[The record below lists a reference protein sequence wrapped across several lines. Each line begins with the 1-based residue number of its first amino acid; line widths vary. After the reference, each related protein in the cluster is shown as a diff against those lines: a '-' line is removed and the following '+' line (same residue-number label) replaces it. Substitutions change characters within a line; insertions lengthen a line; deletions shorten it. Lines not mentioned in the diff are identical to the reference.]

1 MLELTKVNASYGL
14 NHVLR
19 DISLRVNQGE
29 IVSLLGRNGAGK
41 TTTIE
46 TIAGLLRP
54 TGGSIR
60 MDGHLLSAMNSFA
73 ICKSGVGWV
82 PQGRRLFPELTVN
95 DNIRLAVLKMPSA
108 KRASGLQK
116 VYDMFPVL
124 AQRRTTLASNLSG
137 GEQQMLAISRAVI
150 GEPRLVLMDEPS
162 EGLSSAMVAELAVV
176 IRNVAAQGVAVLLAE
191 QNIQMALAIAS
202 RHYIL
207 DKGQVCYSA
216 ETEELNRRPDV
227 LLNFLG
233 VSTKSFVPI
242 S

>member
-1 MLELTKVNASYGL
+1 MLELTKVNAFHGL

-19 DISLRVNQGE
+19 DVSMRVNQGE

-46 TIAGLLRP
+46 TIAGLIKP
-54 TGGSIR
+54 TAGSIR
-60 MDGHLLSAMNSFA
+60 MGEHLLSTMHSFA

-95 DNIRLAVLKMPSA
+95 DNIRLAVLKMPSTE
-108 KRASGLQK
+108 RASGLQK
-116 VYDMFPVL
+116 AYDMFPVL
-124 AQRRTTLASNLSG
+124 AQRMTTLASNLSG

-162 EGLSSAMVAELAVV
+162 EGLSPAMVAELAVV
-176 IRNVAAQGVAVLLAE
+176 IKSVAAQGVAVLLAE
-191 QNIQMALAIAS
+191 QNIHMALAIAS

-207 DKGQVCYSA
+207 DKGQVCYS
-216 ETEELNRRPDV
+216 TQTDELNRQPDV

-233 VSTKSFVPI
+233 VSTKSFVPV

>member
-1 MLELTKVNASYGL
+1 MLELTKVNAFHGL

-19 DISLRVNQGE
+19 DVSMRVSQGE

-46 TIAGLLRP
+46 TIAGLIKP
-54 TGGSIR
+54 TAGSIR
-60 MDGHLLSAMNSFA
+60 MGEHLLSTMHSFA

-95 DNIRLAVLKMPSA
+95 DNIRLAVLKMPSTE
-108 KRASGLQK
+108 RASGLQK
-116 VYDMFPVL
+116 AYDMFPVL
-124 AQRRTTLASNLSG
+124 AQRMTTLASNLSG

-162 EGLSSAMVAELAVV
+162 EGLSPAMVAELAVV
-176 IRNVAAQGVAVLLAE
+176 IKSVAAQGVAVLLAE
-191 QNIQMALAIAS
+191 QNIHMALAIAS

-207 DKGQVCYSA
+207 DKGQVCYS
-216 ETEELNRRPDV
+216 TQTDELNRRPDV
-227 LLNFLG
+227 LLNF
-233 VSTKSFVPI
+233 
-242 S
+242 

>member
-1 MLELTKVNASYGL
+1 MLELTKVNAFHGL

-19 DISLRVNQGE
+19 DVSMRVSQGE

-46 TIAGLLRP
+46 TIAGLIKP
-54 TGGSIR
+54 TAGSIR
-60 MDGHLLSAMNSFA
+60 MGEHLLSTMHSFA

-95 DNIRLAVLKMPSA
+95 DNIRLAVLKMPSTE
-108 KRASGLQK
+108 RASGLQK
-116 VYDMFPVL
+116 AYDMFPVL
-124 AQRRTTLASNLSG
+124 AQRMTTLASNLSG

-162 EGLSSAMVAELAVV
+162 EGLSPAMVAELAVV
-176 IRNVAAQGVAVLLAE
+176 IKSVAAQGVAVLLAE
-191 QNIQMALAIAS
+191 QNIHMALAIAS

-207 DKGQVCYSA
+207 DKGQVCYS
-216 ETEELNRRPDV
+216 TQTDELNRRPDV

-233 VSTKSFVPI
+233 VSTKSFVPV